1 MIDNFKDSVSNYNCT
16 FKAIVQVCSKF
27 FFMLTR
33 RHIRIKVFQNLY
45 ALSKSPENTLERQQ
59 KLLKESIDQ
68 SISLYLLQLNF
79 FFALR
84 QWATRDLKAR
94 KNAYLESTK
103 SVYADPERFIHNP
116 YLMAITETDALRTH
130 WKKHKIN
137 QWYLNEKYVVK
148 VYNEYVA
155 SALYVNYMTAE
166 KVSLKQHQEQLL
178 SLFHDFVAPNDE
190 LYGFLEDECLSWA
203 DDFPVINTFIYK
215 KLSTLSLTENTA
227 FDTIDELVSDDDRK
241 FATALLAKI
250 ALNYKAYAKEIEG
263 KTPNWDQDRIT
274 DVDKILLI
282 MGIGELLDF
291 ESIPPKVTLNEYL
304 EIAKEYST
312 PKSSLFINGI
322 LDQLSKEFNE
332 NKRIIKAGRG
342 LL

>member
-1 MIDNFKDSVSNYNCT
+1 
-16 FKAIVQVCSKF
+16 
-27 FFMLTR
+27 
-33 RHIRIKVFQNLY
+33 
-45 ALSKSPENTLERQQ
+45 
-59 KLLKESIDQ
+59 
-68 SISLYLLQLNF
+68 
-79 FFALR
+79 
-84 QWATRDLKAR
+84 
-94 KNAYLESTK
+94 
-103 SVYADPERFIHNP
+103 
-116 YLMAITETDALRTH
+116 
-130 WKKHKIN
+130 
-137 QWYLNEKYVVK
+137 EKYVVK

-155 SALYVNYMTAE
+155 SSAYNAYMTAE
-166 KVSLKQHQEQLL
+166 KVSLKQHQDHLL
-178 SLFHDFVAPNDE
+178 SLFHDVIAPNDE

-215 KLSTLSLTENTA
+215 KLSTLSLSEKNT
-227 FDTIDELVSDDDRK
+227 FDVIEQLVSDDDRE
-241 FATALLAKI
+241 FASALLAKI
-250 ALNYKAYAKEIEG
+250 ALNFDAYSKEIEG

-322 LDQLSKEFNE
+322 LDQLSKEFTE
-332 NKRIIKAGRG
+332 SMRMKKAGRG

>member
-1 MIDNFKDSVSNYNCT
+1 
-16 FKAIVQVCSKF
+16 
-27 FFMLTR
+27 MLTR

-45 ALSKSPENTLERQQ
+45 AITKSKDNTLERHQ

-68 SISLYLLQLNF
+68 SISLYLVQLNF
-79 FFALR
+79 FYAFR
-84 QWATRDLKAR
+84 QWAIRDLEAR
-94 KNAYLESTK
+94 KNAYLESSK

-116 YLMAITETDALRTH
+116 YLMAITESEALRGH
-130 WKKHKIN
+130 WKKQKIN

-155 SALYVNYMTAE
+155 SSAYNAYMTAE
-166 KVSLKQHQEQLL
+166 KVSLKQHQDQLL
-178 SLFHDFVAPNDE
+178 SLFHDVIAPNDE

-215 KLSTLSLTENTA
+215 KLSTLSLSEKNA
-227 FDTIDELVSDDDRK
+227 FDVIDQLVSDDDRA
-241 FATALLAKI
+241 FASALLAKI
-250 ALNYKAYAKEIEG
+250 ALNFDAYSKEIEG

-322 LDQLSKEFNE
+322 LDQLSKEFTE
-332 NKRIIKAGRG
+332 SMRMKKAGRG

>member
-1 MIDNFKDSVSNYNCT
+1 
-16 FKAIVQVCSKF
+16 
-27 FFMLTR
+27 MLTR
-33 RHIRIKVFQNLY
+33 RHIRIKVFQSLY
-45 ALSKSPENTLERQQ
+45 ALTKSNESTLERQQ

-68 SISLYLLQLNF
+68 SIVLYLVQLNF
-79 FFALR
+79 FYALR
-84 QWATRDLKAR
+84 QWAIRDLEAR
-94 KNAYLESTK
+94 KKAYLDASK
-103 SVYADPERFIHNP
+103 SIYADPERFIHNP
-116 YLMAITETDALRTH
+116 FLLLITESEVLRSY
-130 WKKHKIN
+130 WEKKKLK

-148 VYNEYVA
+148 IYNEYV
-155 SALYVNYMTAE
+155 SSEGYMAYMNAG

-178 SLFHDFVAPNDE
+178 RLFHDFIAPNDE
-190 LYGFLEDECLSWA
+190 LFEFLEDEYLSWA

-215 KLSTLSLTENTA
+215 KLSTLAPEDSNA
-227 FDTIDELVSDDDRK
+227 FDDIDLLVSGDDRT
-241 FATALLAKI
+241 FASALLAKI
-250 ALNYKAYAKEIEG
+250 ALNYETYAKEIEG

-322 LDQLSKEFNE
+322 LDQLSKDFSASNRL
-332 NKRIIKAGRG
+332 KKAGRG